1 MITFLMY
8 LGCALTFAAGLT
20 VTILGLILG
29 FSEDI
34 HFLTLCLVGAML
46 VYASIELTKY
56 TEEYASIDD

>member
-29 FSEDI
+29 FGEDF
-34 HFLTLCLVGAML
+34 HFLTLCLVGIML